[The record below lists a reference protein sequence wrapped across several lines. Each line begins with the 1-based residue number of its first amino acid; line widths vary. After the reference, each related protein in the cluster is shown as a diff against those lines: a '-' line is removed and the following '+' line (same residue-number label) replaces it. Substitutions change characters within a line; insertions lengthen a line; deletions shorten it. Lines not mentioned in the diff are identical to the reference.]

1 MEEERLELAEG
12 GEERQRG
19 MGRGEGRREELEG
32 EGGWMYD
39 HHSRCGAHALHKPW
53 GSASPAASLRIAGY
67 VTDISSRLCRFVS
80 GP

>member
-32 EGGWMYD
+32 EGGVFELD
-39 HHSRCGAHALHKPW
+39 AGGRGGRRAE
-53 GSASPAASLRIAGY
+53 LRG
-67 VTDISSRLCRFVS
+67 
-80 GP
+80 